1 MLTISFQIT
10 GIGLCT
16 VFSLISQARCTD
28 AHFCEH
34 ALKAL
39 LDVLQGH
46 SPEELVQEPSEVCLI
61 YFCYFCV
68 FRKILA

>member
-1 MLTISFQIT
+1 MPIITFQIT

-61 YFCYFCV
+61 YFYCFSL
-68 FRKILA
+68 F